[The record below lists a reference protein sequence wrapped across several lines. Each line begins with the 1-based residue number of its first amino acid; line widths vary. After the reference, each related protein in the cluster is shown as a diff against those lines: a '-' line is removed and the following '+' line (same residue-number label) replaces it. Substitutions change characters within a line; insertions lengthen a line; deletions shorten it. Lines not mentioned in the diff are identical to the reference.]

1 MEGREVFKHAVAM
14 ITDVIDDA
22 FKATGTTADDID
34 WFVPHQANKRIID
47 GSAHKLGI
55 APEKVVITVDRHGNT
70 SAASIP
76 LALADAVADRRIKRG
91 HLDPA
96 GGHGRRL
103 HLGLGAAAL
112 VRRYRHGCVPPVA
125 MPRNSRHIFRRAPLT
140 SLHLAN
146 IVDNSAGY
154 LRRGQGRR

>member
-22 FKATGTTADDID
+22 FKATGYSAADID

-55 APEKVVITVDRHGNT
+55 APEKVVVTVDRHGNT

-76 LALADAVADRRIKRG
+76 LALDRCGGRPAHQARQS
-91 HLDPA
+91 DPA
-96 GGHGRRL
+96 GGDGRRL

-112 VRRYRHGCVPPVA
+112 VKLKSCRRRPGHV
-125 MPRNSRHIFRRAPLT
+125 IFRNAPLT
-140 SLHLAN
+140 EP
-146 IVDNSAGY
+146 VRCEY
-154 LRRGQGRR
+154 RR